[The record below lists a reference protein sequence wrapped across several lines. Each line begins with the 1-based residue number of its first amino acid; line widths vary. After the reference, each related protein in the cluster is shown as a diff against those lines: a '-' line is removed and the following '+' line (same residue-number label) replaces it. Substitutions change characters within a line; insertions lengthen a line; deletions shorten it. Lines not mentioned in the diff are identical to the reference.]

1 MPSPHA
7 AEQRRHNT
15 TAVSRRLPLA
25 RAAFIQLC
33 EAVFQMGCGGTK
45 AEVETNS
52 NSPDRGLPPKA
63 EAQVE
68 AVVVEE
74 IEEAAEAAKKA
85 AEEAEEERLCEHEFV
100 TSATL

>member
-1 MPSPHA
+1 
-7 AEQRRHNT
+7 
-15 TAVSRRLPLA
+15 
-25 RAAFIQLC
+25 
-33 EAVFQMGCGGTK
+33 MGCGGSK
-45 AEVETNS
+45 AEVEANS
-52 NSPDRGLPPKA
+52 NSPNRGLPPKA